1 MLLLSAANDVPNIK
15 RVSLLAKALFKP
27 LPGTK
32 SNKPMA
38 AASLR
43 SDTAVLYQKPW
54 GKVSDSSSLSSKI
67 GENELHVTSVFRFNV
82 LE

>member
-1 MLLLSAANDVPNIK
+1 MLLLSAANDEPNTK
-15 RVSLLAKALFKP
+15 RVSPLAQALFKP

-32 SNKPMA
+32 SDKPMTT
-38 AASLR
+38 ASLR

-67 GENELHVTSVFRFNV
+67 GENELYITNVSRFSV